1 MQNLR
6 IQSLPSL
13 SFNGVETS
21 ILRLDEWHPVISGN
35 KWFKLRYY
43 LEEAIAGKAET
54 IATFGGAYSNHL
66 VATAFA
72 VRQAGLKSIGY
83 VRAEMNEDLSPTLL
97 QCREYGMELRPI
109 GRAAYASRKELMKE
123 SGEGIYRIPEGG
135 YGSLGAKGA
144 ATILD
149 LADTSSFTHI
159 VCAVGS
165 GTMMAG
171 LVSGAAKHQRVAG
184 ISALKGNLSL
194 EREIRAILTPEAQVR
209 SFELLHD
216 YHFGGFAKHPAALI
230 DYMKQLWDRENLP
243 TDIVYTGKMVFA
255 AQDLVDKR
263 HFPAGSRVLLIHSG
277 GLQGNR
283 SLPAGTLPF

>member
-6 IQSLPSL
+6 IQTLPSL
-13 SFNGVETS
+13 SFNDVETS
-21 ILRLDEWHPVISGN
+21 ILRLDEWHPIVSGN

-43 LEEAIAGKAET
+43 LEDVAIRKAET

-66 VATAFA
+66 VATAYA
-72 VRQAGLKSIGY
+72 VQQAGLKSIGY
-83 VRAEMNEDLSPTLL
+83 VRAEMNEHPGPTLL
-97 QCREYGMELRPI
+97 QCREYGMELRPV
-109 GRAAYASRKELMKE
+109 GREAYAARKELMAD
-123 SGEGIYRIPEGG
+123 SGEGIYWIPEGG
-135 YGSLGAKGA
+135 YGSLGAMGA

-159 VCAVGS
+159 VCSVGS
-165 GTMMAG
+165 GTMIAG
-171 LVSGAAKHQRVAG
+171 LVSRAANQQRVTG
-184 ISALKGNLSL
+184 ISAFKGNLSL
-194 EREIRAILTPEAQVR
+194 EREIRAILAPDVQAR

-216 YHFGGFAKHPAALI
+216 YHFGGFAKHPGVLI
-230 DYMKQLWDRENLP
+230 DYMKQLWHRENLP
-243 TDIVYTGKMVFA
+243 TDLVYTAKMVFA

-277 GLQGNR
+277 GLQGNL

>member
-6 IQSLPSL
+6 IQTLPSL
-13 SFNGVETS
+13 SFNDVETS
-21 ILRLDEWHPVISGN
+21 ILRLDEWHPVVSGN

-43 LEEAIAGKAET
+43 LEEAIAGNVEA

-97 QCREYGMELRPI
+97 QCRAYGMELRPI
-109 GRAAYASRKELMKE
+109 GRAAYAARKELME
-123 SGEGIYRIPEGG
+123 EGGEGIYWIPEGG

-149 LADTSSFTHI
+149 LADTFFFTHI

-171 LVSGAAKHQRVAG
+171 LVSGAAKHQRVTG

-194 EREIRAILTPEAQVR
+194 EREIRAILTTEAQAR

-216 YHFGGFAKHPAALI
+216 YHFGGFAKHPAPLI
-230 DYMKQLWDRENLP
+230 DYMKQLWHRENLP
-243 TDIVYTGKMVFA
+243 TDLVYTAKMLFA

>member
-1 MQNLR
+1 MQNMR

-21 ILRLDEWHPVISGN
+21 ILRLDEWHPVVSGN

-43 LEEAIAGKAET
+43 LEEAVAGKAET
-54 IATFGGAYSNHL
+54 VATFGGAYSNHL

-83 VRAEMNEDLSPTLL
+83 VRANQNEVTGPTLL
-97 QCREYGMELRPI
+97 QCREYGMELKMI
-109 GRAAYASRKELMKE
+109 GRTAFAASEELMA
-123 SGEGIYRIPEGG
+123 GGAEGIYWIPAGG
-135 YGSLGAKGA
+135 YGQPGATGA

-149 LADTSSFTHI
+149 LADTSPFTHL
-159 VCAVGS
+159 VCAVGT

-171 LVSGAAKHQRVAG
+171 LVSGAAAHQRVTG
-184 ISALKGNLSL
+184 ISALKGNSSL
-194 EREIRAILTPEAQVR
+194 EQEIRAIFSPDAGTN
-209 SFELLHD
+209 SFEIMHN
-216 YHFGGFAKHPAALI
+216 YHFGGFAKHPAELI
-230 DYMKQLWDRENLP
+230 DYMKRLWYRENLP
-243 TDIVYTGKMVFA
+243 TDLVYTAKMVFA
-255 AQDLVDKR
+255 AQDLVDKK